1 MNERQ
6 AKVASAWNKAYDEIA
21 EFYPNDPGSTIE
33 ALREF
38 APAMF
43 GKVEEAEKAAEAASV
58 RWMEGGAGGVQVA
71 INLWRDTWREAVEV
85 LRHG

>member
-21 EFYPNDPGSTIE
+21 EFYPNDPHSTIE
-33 ALREF
+33 ALRLY

-43 GKVEEAEKAAEAASV
+43 GKVEDAERAAEEASV

-71 INLWRDTWREAVEV
+71 INLWRDMWREAVGV
-85 LRHG
+85 LIHG